1 MHARD
6 IGAPLLKLIFLRHCV
21 GSISDVELTRA
32 SGFLTKLEDKP
43 GISIMADRGFTI
55 KDLLQN
61 LGIKLNLPPF
71 MEGRSQLPAQ
81 EVQEGRTI
89 AHLRIHV
96 ERAIGRIKTFNILCG
111 TLPISLARLA
121 NQIVCV
127 CALLSNFQPAL
138 VPPATIPPDSDI
150 EDYFEGL
157 PNSESEY
164 NADTECSDVEDD

>member
-1 MHARD
+1 MWYVS
-6 IGAPLLKLIFLRHCV
+6 PLYV
-21 GSISDVELTRA
+21 GLISDVQLTRV

-43 GISIMADRGFTI
+43 GISVMADRGFTI

-61 LGIKLNLPPF
+61 LGIELNLPPF
-71 MEGRSQLPAQ
+71 MEGRPQLPVQ

-96 ERAIGRIKTFNILCG
+96 ERAIGTINILCG

-127 CALLSNFQPAL
+127 CALLSNFQPA
-138 VPPATIPPDSDI
+138 S
-150 EDYFEGL
+150 
-157 PNSESEY
+157 SHS
-164 NADTECSDVEDD
+164 S